1 MSHFLADKL
10 KKTITLKDAIY
21 LQVAKKTRHHLA
33 LAGENLKVG
42 DVISLQSNFNAL
54 SNSKNPKS
62 AITIWALITTVEVFS
77 MPPRT
82 LTIYG
87 FTSVDELPDVMVDM
101 VNAAHQENKNMT
113 ETIRKM
119 MENGVEMV

>member
-10 KKTITLKDAIY
+10 KKTITLKDEIY
-21 LQVAKKTRHHLA
+21 LQIAKKTRRHLA
-33 LAGENLKVG
+33 LSGEGLKVG
-42 DVISLQSNFNAL
+42 DVVELQSTFNEL
-54 SNSKNPKS
+54 DNSKNQKS

-87 FTSVDELPDVMVDM
+87 FTSVDELPEVMLDM
-101 VNAAHQENKNMT
+101 VNAVHQENKNMT
-113 ETIRKM
+113 ETIRTM